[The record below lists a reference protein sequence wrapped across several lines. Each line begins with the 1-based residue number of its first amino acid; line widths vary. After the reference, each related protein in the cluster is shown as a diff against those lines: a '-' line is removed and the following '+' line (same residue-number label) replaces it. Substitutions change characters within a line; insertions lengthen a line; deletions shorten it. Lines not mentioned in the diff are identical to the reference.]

1 MHLGR
6 SGHRAMAAE
15 LKIPGTP
22 GEIYEQHMVP
32 AIFARWAP
40 DLLDAA
46 EVRVGQR
53 VLDVACG
60 TGVVT
65 RLLAERVGSTGRV
78 VGFDF
83 NPGMLAAARAA
94 APGRAIEWL
103 EGNAMSKPLPDATFD
118 AVVCQQG
125 LQFIPDKLAALREM
139 RRVLVPSGRLAMSLW
154 RSVEHAP
161 GFRVLEEAL
170 ARRVGTEKAALPP
183 FSLSDGQV
191 IRDMV
196 AGAGFRDIR
205 VRADV
210 KMSRFKSAE
219 HFVRS
224 VVGGGPTML
233 GALAAQGPSV
243 LDVIVAEVV
252 EATRTY
258 VDTEGW
264 ATAQVTNIITAAA

>member
-1 MHLGR
+1 
-6 SGHRAMAAE
+6 MAAE

-40 DLLDAA
+40 ALVDVA
-46 EVRVGQR
+46 EVRTGQR

-78 VGFDF
+78 VGLDF
-83 NPGMLAAARAA
+83 NAGMLVAVRAA
-94 APGRAIEWL
+94 APSLAIEWL
-103 EGNAMSKPLPDATFD
+103 EANAMNMPLPDAAFD

-125 LQFIPDKLAALREM
+125 LQFVPDKLAALREM
-139 RRVLVPSGRLAMSLW
+139 RRVLVPSGRLAMSIW

-170 ARRVGTEKAALPP
+170 ARRIGSEKAALPP
-183 FSLSDGQV
+183 FTLSDGQV
-191 IRDMV
+191 IQNMV
-196 AGAGFRDIR
+196 AGAGFGNVR

-210 KMSRFKSAE
+210 KMSRFQSAE

-224 VVGGGPTML
+224 IVGGAPSML
-233 GALAAQGPSV
+233 GALAALGPAV
-243 LDVIVAEVV
+243 LDAIVAEVV

-258 VDTEGW
+258 LDTEGW